1 MSKFCGVISKRLNSE
16 ALEPMRFSHLEML
29 IHWLASESESLESD
43 FLTKSEAVQEQQLQV
58 IQNETKAI
66 TRTHSSTLLQLN
78 GIHEI
83 MQTLKQKVAATEQE
97 LQVNGASIKM
107 LESNIKALEDYAK
120 RPLTPAGITC
130 GCPLV
135 CQQHQ
140 QHNML
145 NLLQDTDRTINQMNT
160 VMNEIHELEP
170 YMEQMSNPYHTI
182 SSILDCHVSTLKQ
195 TEKNLDRL
203 VDKLNAVDEMFQ
215 LAMREWRNIFQ
226 NCDINKD
233 ASYLYKLF

>member
-29 IHWLASESESLESD
+29 IHWLASETESLESD

-58 IQNETKAI
+58 IQNENK
-66 TRTHSSTLLQLN
+66 LN

-145 NLLQDTDRTINQMNT
+145 NLLQDTDHTINQMNT
-160 VMNEIHELEP
+160 LMNEMHELEP
-170 YMEQMSNPYHTI
+170 NMEQMSNPYHTI

-203 VDKLNAVDEMFQ
+203 VDKLNAVDGMFQ
-215 LAMREWRNIFQ
+215 LAMRHLAASRQ
-226 NCDINKD
+226 NR
-233 ASYLYKLF
+233 